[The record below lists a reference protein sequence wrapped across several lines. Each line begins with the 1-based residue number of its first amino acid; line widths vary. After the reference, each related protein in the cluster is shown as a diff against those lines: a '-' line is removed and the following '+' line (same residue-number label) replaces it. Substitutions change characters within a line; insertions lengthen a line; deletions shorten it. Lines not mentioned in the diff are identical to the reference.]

1 MMNFHDF
8 AANWFTFSRHPLL
21 FPGEEEWMHSK
32 AYSVSCLEFAVSVP
46 QWYKINDNICQAL
59 VPIPVPPN
67 PKSDAKS

>member
-32 AYSVSCLEFAVSVP
+32 AYSVSCLEYAVSENVN
-46 QWYKINDNICQAL
+46 KL
-59 VPIPVPPN
+59 
-67 PKSDAKS
+67 SAKSLNF